1 MICSL
6 DKNEILRG
14 IETTGLTQLEFCRR
28 NGIAIN
34 DMRKAL
40 SKGEANAETT
50 NKIAKGLGLRP
61 VELVKKKYAL

>member
-6 DKNEILRG
+6 NKNEILRG
-14 IETTGLTQLEFCRR
+14 IEATGLTQLEFCRR

-34 DMRKAL
+34 DMRKVL
-40 SKGEANAETT
+40 SRGEANAETT

-61 VELVKKKYAL
+61 VELVKKEYAL